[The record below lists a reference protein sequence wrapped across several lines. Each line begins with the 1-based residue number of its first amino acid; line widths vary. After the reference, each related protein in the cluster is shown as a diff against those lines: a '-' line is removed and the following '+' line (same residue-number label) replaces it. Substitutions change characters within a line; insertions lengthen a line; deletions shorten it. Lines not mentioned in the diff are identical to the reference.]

1 MIVLGKEMK
10 WNNGGVKVKL
20 KTRKQGNSIT
30 VTVPKEFNIGKG
42 TMMEAKLFSTGIF
55 YEFIKSKDDFLD
67 FDTEVLHD
75 LISQGVTGEDLVNK
89 FSQRKKEVSKALQKL
104 RVETMSEPIMT
115 RTELEK
121 EINKECSPQ

>member
-1 MIVLGKEMK
+1 MK
-10 WNNGGVKVKL
+10 I

-30 VTVPKEFNIGKG
+30 VTVPKEFNIDEDM
-42 TMMEAKLFSTGIF
+42 TMEAKLFPTGIF
-55 YEFIKSKDDFLD
+55 YEFIKSEDDFLD
-67 FDTEVLHD
+67 FDTEVLHE
-75 LISQGVTGEDLVNK
+75 LVSQGVTGEDLVNK

-104 RVETMSEPIMT
+104 SVETMSEPIMT

>member
-1 MIVLGKEMK
+1 MK
-10 WNNGGVKVKL
+10 I

-42 TMMEAKLFSTGIF
+42 TMMEAKLFPNGIF

-75 LISQGVTGEDLVNK
+75 LISQGVTGEDLVIK
-89 FSQRKKEVSKALQKL
+89 FSQRKKEISKALQKI
-104 RVETMSEPIMT
+104 RMETMYEPIMT
-115 RTELEK
+115 RAELEK
-121 EINKECSPQ
+121 EINRESSQ